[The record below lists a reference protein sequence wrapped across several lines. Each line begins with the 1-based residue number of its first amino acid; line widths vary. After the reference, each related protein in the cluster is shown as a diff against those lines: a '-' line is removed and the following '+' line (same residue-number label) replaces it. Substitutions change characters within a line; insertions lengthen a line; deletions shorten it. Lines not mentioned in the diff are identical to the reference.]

1 VTIDHEQLKL
11 VPSLISLSLSLSYI
25 LCCLVTIHFQIEEI
39 DDVDDV
45 PELEPQDDDDVPD
58 LESAPAGG
66 MDPAVMAQ
74 ATAAMQQQDSAAKQQ
89 NRNEKKS
96 RKAMQKLGM
105 RPVPGVLRVTVKK
118 SKNVLFV
125 IHKPDVFK
133 SPGADT
139 YVVFGEAKSE
149 DSSAASQAAAAKQFQ
164 QPAAPAAAASD
175 AIPELT
181 SVAEEADDAGAGEEA
196 AVDETGVEPKDIE
209 LVMSQAGCSRAAAV
223 KALKDNEGDLV
234 NSIMSLTK

>member
-1 VTIDHEQLKL
+1 
-11 VPSLISLSLSLSYI
+11 
-25 LCCLVTIHFQIEEI
+25 
-39 DDVDDV
+39 
-45 PELEPQDDDDVPD
+45 
-58 LESAPAGG
+58 
-66 MDPAVMAQ
+66 MMAQ
-74 ATAAMQQQDSAAKQQ
+74 AAAAFQQDESAKQ

-133 SPGADT
+133 SPNAEA

-164 QPAAPAAAASD
+164 QQAAQIPQTPPPSAAAAPAAEAA
-175 AIPELT
+175 AG
-181 SVAEEADDAGAGEEA
+181 AEEV
-196 AVDETGVEPKDIE
+196 VDETGVEPKDIE
-209 LVMSQAGCSRAAAV
+209 LVMNQAGCSRAAAV
-223 KALKDNEGDLV
+223 MALKENDGDLV